1 MTAANGETMIAPTAA
16 LEGLAGVAEVE
27 PLGPGAVPCGRTTRD
42 KLLGVTREL
51 KEGRGFDHLVLVTA
65 VDGVEDSGGL
75 DVYYLLKR
83 RKDRTLVALKV
94 WLDDA
99 SLHVPSLYGLWRG
112 AGPLEREVYDLF
124 GVSFDDHPNLSRI
137 VLRDD
142 FVGHPLRKSFPM
154 SGEGVSREAVL
165 EAAKGP
171 GTASHEPLPP
181 SGSRHVLPPE
191 FDAFA
196 ASRRPGDPALHS
208 DRLVLNMGPQHPSTH
223 GVLHIYLTLEGET
236 VVASQPTHGFLHRC
250 IEKLCE
256 NNVYKA
262 CTPLLDRCDYVSGFH
277 QELAYM
283 LALEEL
289 MGIESTPRADYLRVI
304 FSELVRITSHH
315 TWFTAAGF
323 DTGALTPFLYAFI
336 DREKILDFFETV
348 AGARMMFNYFRPG
361 GVKDDIQ
368 PEVVTAMIAF
378 LKTFDRAMDDCEAL
392 LTNNEIFRARMR
404 GVGLL
409 TRKQI
414 ADYGVTGPLARASGW
429 DHDLRRD
436 APYAAYDRI
445 PINVHLGTA
454 GDTYDRYLVRV
465 AEMRE
470 SARIALAALEGLP
483 EGPYI
488 SPDAPRTL
496 RPPVGAVY
504 REVESPRGE
513 LGMFVVSDGSTKPW
527 RLKVRSP
534 AFSNLHVAPALLV
547 GCRVGDVIPALGSV
561 DVVMGEIDR

>member
-1 MTAANGETMIAPTAA
+1 
-16 LEGLAGVAEVE
+16 
-27 PLGPGAVPCGRTTRD
+27 
-42 KLLGVTREL
+42 
-51 KEGRGFDHLVLVTA
+51 VTA
-65 VDGVEDSGGL
+65 VDGVADSGGL
-75 DVYYLLKR
+75 WVYYAFKR
-83 RKDRTLVALKV
+83 RSDTTTAMLRV
-94 WLDDA
+94 WLDDS
-99 SLHVPSLYGLWRG
+99 SLYVPSLYGLWPA

-124 GVSFDDHPNLSRI
+124 GVVFVDHPDLTRI

-142 FVGHPLRKSFPM
+142 FVGHPLRKSYVLAE
-154 SGEGVSREAVL
+154 GGVSAEAVR
-165 EAAKGP
+165 EAAKAP
-171 GTASHEPLPP
+171 GTASHDPLPA
-181 SGSRHVLPPE
+181 SETRAVVPPE

-196 ASRRPGDPALHS
+196 AARMPGDTALRS
-208 DRLVLNMGPQHPSTH
+208 ERLILHMGPQHPSTH

-236 VVASQPTHGFLHRC
+236 VVASQPTHGYLHRC

-256 NNVYKA
+256 QNVYKA

-289 MGIESTPRADYLRVI
+289 MGIESTPKADYLRVI
-304 FSELVRITSHH
+304 MSELVRITSHH

-368 PEVVTAMIAF
+368 PEAAASMIEF
-378 LKTFDRAMDDCEAL
+378 LKTFDRQMDDCESL
-392 LTNNEIFRARMR
+392 LTNNEIFRVRMR
-404 GVGLL
+404 GIGTLSK
-409 TRKQI
+409 RQI
-414 ADYGVTGPLARASGW
+414 EDYGVTGPLARASGW

-445 PINVHLGTA
+445 PVNVKLGTA
-454 GDTYDRYLVRV
+454 CDTFDRYVVRV

-483 EGPYI
+483 EGPHV

-496 RPPVGAVY
+496 RPPAGAVY